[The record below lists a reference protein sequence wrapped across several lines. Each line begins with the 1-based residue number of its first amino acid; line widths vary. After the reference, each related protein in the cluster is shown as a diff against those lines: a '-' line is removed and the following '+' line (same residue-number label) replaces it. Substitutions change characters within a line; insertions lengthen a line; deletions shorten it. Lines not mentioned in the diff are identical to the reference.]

1 MDRGAGSRRML
12 SIVIPA
18 KDEAGNI
25 DALTARLRPVLDALP
40 VPSEVIFVDDGSRDG
55 TAERIRACRRE
66 DRRIKLLGLS
76 RNFGKDIAIAAGLR
90 HASGQAVVVMDAD
103 LQHPPE
109 VLHDLVARWRE
120 GAELVYAQRRDR
132 AYQSPAKRWS
142 SQLFYRLFARIG
154 EIDLPQGVGDFAL
167 FDRKVVRAL
176 NAMPERTRFAKGL
189 YAWVGFRQCGVPF
202 DIAERHSGRTSW
214 SLWKLWLF
222 ALDGLTAFST
232 MPLRVWSYVGLAV
245 SALALVFG
253 IWIMLKTLIL
263 GVEVPGYPSL
273 MVAVSLFAGIQLI
286 TLGVLGEYLGRIFT
300 EVKRRPLYLVREAV
314 GLEPEAPEVWTGA
327 PAAAASQQTSR

>member
-1 MDRGAGSRRML
+1 ML

-18 KDEAGNI
+18 RNEAGNV
-25 DALTARLRPVLDALP
+25 DALLDRLLPVLDRVGMAA
-40 VPSEVIFVDDGSRDG
+40 EVVFVDDGSTD
-55 TAERIRACRRE
+55 TTVERIHARRRD
-66 DRRIKLLGLS
+66 DRRVKLLCLS
-76 RNFGKDIAIAAGLR
+76 RNFGKDIALAAGLR
-90 HASGQAVVVMDAD
+90 HVSGDAVVLMDAD

-109 VLHDLVARWRE
+109 VILDLVARWRE
-120 GAELVYAQRRDR
+120 GYEIVYAQRRDR
-132 AYQSPAKRWS
+132 EYQSPAKRWS
-142 SQLFYRLFARIG
+142 SKLFYRLFARIG
-154 EIDLPQGVGDFAL
+154 EIRLPEGVGDFGL

-232 MPLRVWSYVGLAV
+232 MPLRIWSYVGLGV
-245 SALALVFG
+245 SAVALIFG
-253 IWIMLKTLIL
+253 VWILLKTLWL
-263 GVEVPGYPSL
+263 GIEVPGYPSL

-286 TLGVLGEYLGRIFT
+286 TLGVIGEYLGRIFT
-300 EVKRRPLYLVREAV
+300 EVKRRPLYLVREAA
-314 GLEPEAPEVWTGA
+314 GLDPEPPEVWTVL
-327 PAAAASQQTSR
+327 PATHSDDPSH